1 MLGYDRIYSGK
12 ETIIIMDEKL
22 KELQEFLAK
31 NNLTLLMFLETQ
43 NGEQIRVESVVPKE
57 LLQLGWRPVLNL
69 APVQQKPTN

>member
-1 MLGYDRIYSGK
+1 
-12 ETIIIMDEKL
+12 MDEKL

-31 NNLTLLMFLETQ
+31 NNLTLLMFIETQ